1 MGPFAPGESAGPE
14 MNKRP
19 LVIAVAGAAA
29 TLVAVA
35 LLLGVPAADRCAPTG
50 RTFWDCVR
58 DNFSDRYLHRE
69 TTSAPTQSVGV
80 QPDLPVDLL
89 ANEPDRPP
97 VTFELADVSD
107 DAAIIAQDLPA
118 PVRPGAQEPVSVPPA
133 GVSVPTDR
141 AEAPTVEPSAPV
153 APLPPG
159 IDTIAFDGSGL
170 VAGTGPEGATIRL
183 YLDGQLAGETSVEDG
198 RWAIE
203 DVDLGAAL
211 KQELRVEAIDPATG
225 KMLGSSA
232 FTIEID
238 LPDDTP
244 TETQPERLQPDP
256 APSTSPVVEVDPP
269 AAVPVR
275 KLVPPDLIAD
285 TSPDA
290 FPAELLTRDVP
301 KWREAPA
308 APGSPAPPEAP
319 AEAPPTVPEEA
330 VADEP
335 KVVVVSQPAK
345 APVATPD
352 DSKPP
357 KVATPKKKRALPPLR
372 PVKPRKVSP
381 SVTILEGGGGGSI
394 TRLGN

>member
-1 MGPFAPGESAGPE
+1 

-29 TLVAVA
+29 TLVVVA

-50 RTFWDCVR
+50 RTFWNCVR
-58 DNFSDRYLHRE
+58 DSFSDRYLHRE
-69 TTSAPTQSVGV
+69 TASAPAQSVGV

-118 PVRPGAQEPVSVPPA
+118 PVGSAAQEPVPVPPA
-133 GVSVPTDR
+133 GAAVPTDR
-141 AEAPTVEPSAPV
+141 AEAPPVEPSAPV
-153 APLPPG
+153 APLPPE

-170 VAGTGPEGATIRL
+170 VAGTGPERATIRL
-183 YLDGQLAGETSVEDG
+183 YLDGQLAGETRVEDG

-244 TETQPERLQPDP
+244 TEAQPERLQPDP
-256 APSTSPVVEVDPP
+256 APSTSPVVEADPP
-269 AAVPVR
+269 AGVPVR

-285 TSPDA
+285 TSPNA

-308 APGSPAPPEAP
+308 APGSAAPPEAP
-319 AEAPPTVPEEA
+319 AEAPPTVPEE
-330 VADEP
+330 VAAEEQEALGA
-335 KVVVVSQPAK
+335 QPAK

>member
-1 MGPFAPGESAGPE
+1 

-58 DNFSDRYLHRE
+58 DSFSDRYLHRE
-69 TTSAPTQSVGV
+69 AASAPALSVGV

-89 ANEPDRPP
+89 ANEPDWPP

-118 PVRPGAQEPVSVPPA
+118 PVGSAAQEPVPVPPA
-133 GVSVPTDR
+133 GAAVPSDR
-141 AEAPTVEPSAPV
+141 TEAPPMEPSAPV
-153 APLPPG
+153 ASLPPE

-238 LPDDTP
+238 LPDDNP

-301 KWREAPA
+301 KWPEAPV
-308 APGSPAPPEAP
+308 APGSAALPTAP
-319 AEAPPTVPEEA
+319 AGAHPTVPEEA
-330 VADEP
+330 AAEEP
-335 KVVVVSQPAK
+335 EAVVTKPAK

-357 KVATPKKKRALPPLR
+357 KIAMPKKMRGPPPLR

-381 SVTILEGGGGGSI
+381 SVTILEGGDGGSI
-394 TRLGN
+394 TTLGN